1 MAILKKA
8 AQIKDG
14 DLKKTRKGKG
24 KYKEAKTQS

>member
-8 AQIKDG
+8 AKIKNG

-24 KYKEAKTQS
+24 EYKEAKTE